1 MKESE
6 MLKTITINHFLSYEI
21 VFQLIK
27 NNKNWPYPIEKCII
41 KKVVTLFIMD
51 FP

>member
-6 MLKTITINHFLSYEI
+6 MLKTIAIHHFLSYEI

-27 NNKNWPYPIEKCII
+27 NNKN
-41 KKVVTLFIMD
+41 
-51 FP
+51 